1 MQLLPTIA
9 DSNKTF
15 DQTKVSTLAG
25 NYCQQLV
32 VVNNLPAN
40 MFQILYQHNTETLIE
55 LLPNNTTHISRH
67 QTILTFSDSYW

>member
-15 DQTKVSTLAG
+15 DQTKVSRLAG
-25 NYCQQLV
+25 SYCQELV
-32 VVNNLPAN
+32 VANNLPAN
-40 MFQILYQHNTETLIE
+40 MFQISYQHNTETLIE

-67 QTILTFSDSYW
+67 QKILTFSDSYW